1 MSSISPSRAEIQRR
15 IAEGNKRRIEEQ
27 RKQREYDERE
37 REEKQELD
45 QAKRGDVSTY
55 ISNIII
61 SLLFIS
67 MPLTE
72 PVVDWVQ
79 VIAYALANIIWN
91 VFFHRHDWAYYA
103 LFIVINLLLVI
114 WTPHIHALPGLL
126 ASISPMAYGI
136 FFSVNSVVG
145 GCLYLMWID
154 KAPSKRVRDE
164 RLDYSLTG
172 MILAN
177 FAGMIVTGAIQLE
190 VLQDTVR
197 GLMYVVV
204 NLSK

>member
-1 MSSISPSRAEIQRR
+1 
-15 IAEGNKRRIEEQ
+15 
-27 RKQREYDERE
+27 
-37 REEKQELD
+37 
-45 QAKRGDVSTY
+45 
-55 ISNIII
+55 
-61 SLLFIS
+61 

-79 VIAYALANIIWN
+79 VVAYALANVVWN
-91 VFFHRHDWAYYA
+91 VFFHRHDWAYYG

-126 ASISPMAYGI
+126 GSISPAAYGI
-136 FFSVNSVVG
+136 FFSINSVVG
-145 GCLYLMWID
+145 AALYLTWID
-154 KAPSKRVRDE
+154 RAPSKRIRDE

-177 FAGMIVTGAIQLE
+177 FAGMILTGAIPLE

-197 GLMYVVV
+197 GLMYAVV